1 MTAVADRQRRVA
13 SPKLGRMLIEA
24 RTRKGLGL
32 REAARLAGIGADYL
46 LRLEKERRVP
56 SRSVARGLAAA
67 FGLEGDELN
76 MLLDAAVL
84 GGRDIR
90 QVSARRARREAQRQ
104 WASLHPTERR
114 LDRWSR

>member
-13 SPKLGRMLIEA
+13 SPELGQMLTAA
-24 RTRKGLGL
+24 RTRQGLGL
-32 REAARLAGIGADYL
+32 RETARLAGIGADYL

-56 SRSVARGLAAA
+56 SRSVARDLADALGLD
-67 FGLEGDELN
+67 GDERN

-90 QVSARRARREAQRQ
+90 QVSARRARRDAQRQ
-104 WASLHPTERR
+104 WASLHPEARR
-114 LDRWSR
+114 LDRWSQ